1 MNPEL
6 TILRTLQP
14 NYPRGLR
21 ENVLRCEL
29 PNYGGALSLTDL
41 RRHCANLEAKGHVS
55 VIDAQ
60 DFTLIKITPDGL
72 ARLAESE

>member
-21 ENVLRCEL
+21 ENVLKNEL
-29 PNYGGALSLTDL
+29 PNYGEGQSLTDL
-41 RRHCANLEAKGHVS
+41 RRHCGNLESKGHL
-55 VIDAQ
+55 VIIEDP
-60 DFTLIKITPDGL
+60 DFTLIKITAEGL
-72 ARLAESE
+72 ARLAQQ

>member
-21 ENVLRCEL
+21 ENILKCEV
-29 PNYGGALSLTDL
+29 PNYGAELSLTDL
-41 RRHCANLEAKGHVS
+41 RRHCGNLESKGQVT
-55 VIDAQ
+55 IITAEDY
-60 DFTLIKITPDGL
+60 TLVKITPDGL
-72 ARLAESE
+72 ARLSE

>member
-21 ENVLRCEL
+21 ENVLKNEV
-29 PNYGGALSLTDL
+29 PNYGAALSLTDL
-41 RRHCANLEAKGHVS
+41 IRHCGNLESKGQ
-55 VIDAQ
+55 ITITQGEDYK
-60 DFTLIKITPDGL
+60 LIKITPDGL
-72 ARLAESE
+72 ARLSE

>member
-21 ENVLRCEL
+21 ENVLKCEV
-29 PNYGGALSLTDL
+29 PNYGGAISLTDL
-41 RRHCANLEAKGHVS
+41 RRHCGNLESKGQVT
-55 VIDAQ
+55 IINAEDY
-60 DFTLIKITPDGL
+60 TLIKITPDGL
-72 ARLAESE
+72 ARLSE

>member
-21 ENVLRCEL
+21 ENVLKHEL
-29 PNYGGALSLTDL
+29 PGYGEAQSLTDM
-41 RRHCANLEAKGHVS
+41 RRHCQNLEDQGHV
-55 VIDAQ
+55 VIIKDK
-60 DFTLIKITPDGL
+60 DFTLIKITPEGL
-72 ARLAESE
+72 ARLAQQ

>member
-21 ENVLRCEL
+21 ENVLKCEL
-29 PNYGGALSLTDL
+29 PNYGEELSLTDL
-41 RRHCANLEAKGHVS
+41 QRHCGNLESKHQVTVIKGE
-55 VIDAQ
+55 DY
-60 DFTLIKITPDGL
+60 TLIKITPDGL
-72 ARLAESE
+72 ARLSE

>member
-21 ENVLRCEL
+21 ENVLRCEV
-29 PNYGGALSLTDL
+29 PNYGAELSLTDL
-41 RRHCANLEAKGHVS
+41 QRHCQKLETKGHVT
-55 VIDAQ
+55 IIKGEDYT
-60 DFTLIKITPDGL
+60 FIKITPDGL
-72 ARLAESE
+72 ARLSE

>member
-21 ENVLRCEL
+21 EPVLNAEL
-29 PNYGGALSLTDL
+29 PNYGEGQSLTDM
-41 RRHCANLEAKGHVS
+41 RRHCKNLEKKGHVT
-55 VIDAQ
+55 VVDGQ
-60 DFTLIKITPDGL
+60 DYTLIKITPDGL
-72 ARLAESE
+72 ARLAE

>member
-21 ENVLRCEL
+21 ENVLRCEV
-29 PNYGGALSLTDL
+29 PSYGAELTLTDL
-41 RRHCANLEAKGHVS
+41 LRHARNLESKHQITITTGE
-55 VIDAQ
+55 DY
-60 DFTLIKITPDGL
+60 TLYKITPDGL
-72 ARLAESE
+72 SRLSE